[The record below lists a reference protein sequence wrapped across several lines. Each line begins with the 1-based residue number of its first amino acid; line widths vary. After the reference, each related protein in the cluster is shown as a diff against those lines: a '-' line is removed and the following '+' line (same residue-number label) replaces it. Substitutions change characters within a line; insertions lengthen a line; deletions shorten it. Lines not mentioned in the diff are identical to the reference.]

1 MDIIDEIL
9 KTLIHR
15 GKALECN
22 TAGFKYG
29 LGHPP
34 SPRRR
39 SSCATGSWAE
49 SF

>member
-9 KTLIHR
+9 KILIHR

-29 LGHPP
+29 LGHPI
-34 SPRRR
+34 PRRR

-49 SF
+49 NS